1 MHRSRQGIET
11 LLQVMEL
18 AFGEPGVEADES
30 QALLQN
36 LITVSEQRWRALVPG
51 SARSIESIVLHVGSC
66 KVMYADYAFH
76 DGKLDWDDAAVQ
88 PWPDGEAP
96 MDEAIRWLIDVQ
108 AAFVADVRALKDDAE
123 LDRLRRT
130 NWGDEW
136 RTRSIIG
143 AMITHDSYHAGEINH
158 MRSLLHG
165 DDRWFYVKQ
174 GFE

>member
-1 MHRSRQGIET
+1 MAGRSGIES

-18 AFGEPGVEADES
+18 AFGEPGVEAEES

-36 LITVSEQRWRALVPG
+36 LVTVPEKLWRALAPG
-51 SARSIESIVLHVGSC
+51 AARSIESIVLHVGSC

-76 DGKLDWDDAAVQ
+76 DGTLDWSDARVQ
-88 PWPDGEAP
+88 PWPEGEAP
-96 MDEAIRWLIDVQ
+96 MADAIRWLIDTQ
-108 AAFVADVRALKDDAE
+108 AAFASDVTALADDGE
-123 LDRLRRT
+123 LDRPRRT

-158 MRSLLHG
+158 IRSLAHG

>member
-1 MHRSRQGIET
+1 MAGRSGIES

-36 LITVSEQRWRALVPG
+36 LISVPEELWRALAPG
-51 SARSIESIVLHVGSC
+51 AARSIESIVLHVGSC

-76 DGKLDWDDAAVQ
+76 DGTLDWSDAEVQ
-88 PWPDGEAP
+88 PWPEGEAP
-96 MDEAIRWLIDVQ
+96 MTDAIRWLIDVQ
-108 AAFVADVRALKDDAE
+108 AAFVSDVTALADDEE
-123 LDRLRRT
+123 LDRPRRT
-130 NWGDEW
+130 NWGEEW

-143 AMITHDSYHAGEINH
+143 AMITHDAYHAGEINH
-158 MRSLLHG
+158 IRSLLDG

-174 GFE
+174 GFG

>member
-1 MHRSRQGIET
+1 MAGRSGIES

-36 LITVSEQRWRALVPG
+36 LASVPEQVWRMLPPG
-51 SARSIESIVLHVGSC
+51 GARSIESIVLHVGSC

-76 DGKLDWDDAAVQ
+76 DGTLDWSDARVQ
-88 PWPDGEAP
+88 PWREGEAP
-96 MDEAIRWLIDVQ
+96 MAETIRWLLDVH
-108 AAFVADVRALKDDAE
+108 AAFAADVTALADDEE
-123 LDRLRRT
+123 LERLRRT
-130 NWGDEW
+130 NRGEEW

-158 MRSLLHG
+158 IRSLLHG
-165 DDRWFYVKQ
+165 DDRWWAVQQ